1 MWKSTWPLEAE
12 RRGVVEGPVATG
24 RCRSRDRGERLVDR
38 LVAGAPFLVPGLL
51 VAIRRVASL
60 RPGTIRFVSKE
71 ATTAAPMFGTGI
83 YSFTEAAHI
92 LVHRAPELR
101 AATLRRWVSDG
112 LAPPTF
118 GLAAGKGAL
127 LSFHDLVSLEVVR
140 RFREEGVSLQ
150 RLRRLEQALRE
161 LHPGAGRPFAYNLFF
176 TDGATIWVRL
186 GTENEPNVVE
196 AVGKRPN
203 QFVWLPAIET
213 FAKEVRFGTGGEAVA
228 WALSDRIEID
238 PKVQFGEPVVKG
250 TRLPISVIARELVTH
265 SAEQVAD
272 WHAVDVEDV
281 RDVRDFLAA

>member
-1 MWKSTWPLEAE
+1 MPFSRPSLPRG
-12 RRGVVEGPVATG
+12 RRA
-24 RCRSRDRGERLVDR
+24 R
-38 LVAGAPFLVPGLL
+38 APG
-51 VAIRRVASL
+51 
-60 RPGTIRFVSKE
+60 PGTIRIVGEE
-71 ATTAAPMFGTGI
+71 ATTAAPTFGTAI
-83 YSFTEAAHI
+83 YTFSEAAQI

-101 AATLRRWVSDG
+101 AATLRRWVAGG
-112 LAPPTF
+112 LAPPSV
-118 GLAAGKGAL
+118 GLATGKGAL

-140 RFREEGVSLQ
+140 RFRQEGVSL
-150 RLRRLEQALRE
+150 RRVQKLEQALRE
-161 LHPGAGRPFAYNLFF
+161 LRPDTARAFADNVFF
-176 TDGATIWVRL
+176 TDGAKMWVEL
-186 GTENEPNVVE
+186 GGENEPNLVE

-203 QFVWLPAIET
+203 QYAWRPAIKR
-213 FAKEVRFGTGGEAVA
+213 FAKEVRFGSRGEAVA